1 MSVVSG
7 KGEFVFIG
15 YKILLLSLIV
25 DFPRLVRRLSW
36 RLMYFRLRLRL
47 LFNKLVSTDDFIL
60 FH

>member
-7 KGEFVFIG
+7 KGKLVFIG

-25 DFPRLVRRLSW
+25 EFPRLVCRLSW

-47 LFNKLVSTDDFIL
+47 LFNKLVSIDGFIL
-60 FH
+60 FL